1 LATSLAQCT
10 PYRATTSIKKKKKKK
25 KSKKPNMII
34 NILDEGKPTYNE
46 GIA

>member
-1 LATSLAQCT
+1 LLTSLAKCT
-10 PYRATTSIKKKKKKK
+10 PSRATHGRATTSKTKNKKL
-25 KSKKPNMII
+25 NVRI